1 MTEGPQ
7 APAMPL
13 SMRRAGED
21 VTVTR
26 VRGDEAMK
34 HHLANIGFVEGS
46 EVHVVSC
53 SGSNIIVL
61 VKGAR
66 FGLDAKVAQRVMTV

>member
-1 MTEGPQ
+1 MTSGPQ
-7 APAMPL
+7 LPAMPL
-13 SMRRAGED
+13 SMRRAGE
-21 VTVTR
+21 TVSVRR
-26 VRGDEAMK
+26 VRGDEDLK

-46 EVHVVSC
+46 EVHVVAT
-53 SGSNIIVL
+53 SGSNIIVT

>member
-1 MTEGPQ
+1 MSQGPQ

-13 SMRRAGED
+13 SMRRAGET

-26 VRGDEAMK
+26 VRGDEGLK
-34 HHLANIGFVEGS
+34 HHLANIGFVDGS
-46 EVHVVSC
+46 KVHVVSA
-53 SGSNIIVL
+53 SGSNIIVE